1 MKSVLKIPLGRQIQV
16 AVAVFVLL
24 PATLLYGPL
33 ANLLQQSDLVL
44 REFFTPS
51 AVVGQT
57 QFPILI
63 DAGPTDYATLRALVA
78 QMDEA
83 SSVTLIDPL
92 TQPSDTLA
100 EAIRFNGATYI
111 AAGNGS
117 SDSEPA
123 AIFKAAARGIAHTDT
138 PESAAQRHN
147 GLQAWKLNGSTMRAS
162 AALLPLLQDNRWRER
177 TPLSDLG
184 PGLQVIPM
192 RGLTPDLLNAAGV
205 LADRELP
212 LGNRTSR
219 RHVYIGGE
227 NINQLAAIG
236 QFHTALSSGQI
247 LEQPGWSTT
256 ANWLAI
262 TLGMFL
268 LVSVL
273 WQESRRIISI
283 WAVLLVAIPLV
294 IQWTLANQA
303 NIQLDMFVVIV
314 SLLSGLCICFWL
326 TPDRQSN
333 RRENFRT
340 GVRYLRSGK
349 LDAAF
354 RVFKSCP
361 AHPSLMP
368 TLYKLA
374 LAFEKRSQP
383 EQARAVFAHMAGRK
397 DAKTNSGST
406 AVMAN
411 DQRPTAPTAANVPD
425 TLGRYEVLRPLGS
438 GAMGGVFLGRDPRI
452 NRLIALK
459 IVSFDEIADEATRV
473 EARSRF
479 FQEAESA
486 GRLTHPGIT
495 AVYDSGEEAGLGY
508 IAMEYAPGIQMIR
521 HTRADDLLDPVTLMR
536 SMIQVAEALDYAHSE
551 HVVHRDIK
559 PANLIYDQASESI
572 KITDFGVARLVD
584 DERTQTGLILG
595 TPTYMSPEQTT
606 GAQVSG
612 SSDLFSL
619 GVTLYELLTGEVPF
633 RGKSVAELMT
643 AINNKTPQPASTI
656 RPGISPVID
665 TFLEKALAKQPENRF
680 ASGHD
685 MAFAMRECVSG
696 MFGLVANQ

>member
-24 PATLLYGPL
+24 PASLLYGPFASVL
-33 ANLLQQSDLVL
+33 EKCDLVL
-44 REFFTPS
+44 REFFTPR
-51 AVVGQT
+51 AVVT
-57 QFPILI
+57 QSNAAILI
-63 DAGPTDYATLRALVA
+63 DAGPTDYATLRALIA
-78 QMDEA
+78 QMDDA
-83 SSVTLIDPL
+83 ASVTLVDPL
-92 TQPSDTLA
+92 VEPSDTLA

-111 AAGNGS
+111 AAGETASG
-117 SDSEPA
+117 SEPA
-123 AIFKAAARGIAHTDT
+123 AIFKAASRGIAHTEVPTT
-138 PESAAQRHN
+138 PRDRHS
-147 GLQAWKLNGSTMRAS
+147 GLRAWKLNGSTMRAS
-162 AALLPLLQDNRWRER
+162 AALLPLLQDGRWRER
-177 TPLSDLG
+177 TSLTDLG
-184 PGLQVIPM
+184 PGLRVIPM
-192 RGLTPDLLNAAGV
+192 RGLTPDVLNAANV
-205 LADRELP
+205 LADRELR
-212 LGNRTSR
+212 LGQRTSR
-219 RHVYIGGE
+219 RHVYIGG
-227 NINQLAAIG
+227 NDTTQLASLG
-236 QFHTALSSGQI
+236 QFHTALVTGQV
-247 LEQPGWSTT
+247 LRQPGWSTT

-273 WQESRRIISI
+273 WQESRKIILI
-283 WAVLLVAIPLV
+283 WAVLLIAIPLV
-294 IQWTLANQA
+294 IQWTFANQL
-303 NIQLDMFVVIV
+303 NTQLDMFVVII
-314 SLLSGLCICFWL
+314 SLLCGLGICFWL

-333 RRENFRT
+333 RRENFRS

-361 AHPSLMP
+361 SHPSLMP

-397 DAKTNSGST
+397 DAKTNTGTT
-406 AVMAN
+406 AVMAS
-411 DQRPTAPTAANVPD
+411 DQSPSGPSAVNVPEK
-425 TLGRYEVLRPLGS
+425 LGRYEVLRPLGS

-459 IVSFDEIADEATRV
+459 IVSFDEIGDEAARV

-495 AVYDSGEEAGLGY
+495 AVYDSGEEGGLGF
-508 IAMEYAPGIQMIR
+508 IAMEYAPGVQMIR
-521 HTRADDLLDPVTLMR
+521 HTRKEDLLDPVTMLR
-536 SMIQVAEALDYAHSE
+536 AMIHVAEALDYAHSE

-559 PANLIYDQASESI
+559 PANLIYDAASESI

-643 AINNKTPQPASTI
+643 AINNKTPQPASAV

-685 MAFAMRECVSG
+685 MAFAMRECISG